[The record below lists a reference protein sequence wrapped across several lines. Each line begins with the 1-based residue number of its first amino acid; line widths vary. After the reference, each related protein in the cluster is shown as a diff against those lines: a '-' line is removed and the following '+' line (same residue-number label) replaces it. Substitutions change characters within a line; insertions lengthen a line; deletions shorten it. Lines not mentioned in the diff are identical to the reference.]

1 MCWLKLRPDAAALAT
16 RDELPPGYGGSTL
29 AANSYPVSA
38 MREFSFAPYQLPPEA
53 EAVRAEVRA
62 FLRETLGAM
71 PSVERARS
79 WSGYDP
85 EFSRKLG
92 ERGWLAMTWP
102 KKYGGHARSYAER
115 YAMLEEVLAAGAPVG
130 AHWVADRQSGPL
142 LLRFGT
148 EEQRQRLLPGIARGE
163 TYFCIGM
170 SEPNSGSDLAS
181 VRTRARKVEGGW
193 RVNGQKIWTSGAG
206 HAHYMI
212 ALVRTGEAETRHAGL
227 SQFIID
233 LKSDGLTVRPIADIT
248 GAKHFN
254 EVFFDDVFV
263 PDENLVG
270 DEGGGWQQVT
280 AELAFE
286 RSGPERYLSSL
297 RLFLEFLRTVGD
309 NPGESEK
316 ALIGRMTA
324 EMWTLRQ
331 MSLSVTGRL
340 AAGESPAAE
349 ASVVKDLGT
358 SLEQDMPKAI
368 QAIARDGTGL
378 SNGDPFSD
386 TLAYLLQTAPS
397 FSLRGGTREI
407 LRGIIAREIGLR

>member
-1 MCWLKLRPDAAALAT
+1 MPFAPGHTC
-16 RDELPPGYGGSTL
+16 RDG
-29 AANSYPVSA
+29 YPVKA
-38 MREFSFAPYQLPPEA
+38 MRDFEFAPYRLPADA
-53 EAVRAEVRA
+53 EALRGEVRT
-62 FLRETLGAM
+62 FLRKTLGRMA
-71 PSVERARS
+71 SADRARS
-79 WSGYDP
+79 WSGRDP
-85 EFSRKLG
+85 AFSRELG
-92 ERGWLAMTWP
+92 ERGWLGMTWP
-102 KKYGGHARSYAER
+102 KKYGGHERSYAER
-115 YAMLEEVLAAGAPVG
+115 YVMLEEMLAAGAPVG

-163 TYFCIGM
+163 IYFCIGM

-181 VRTRARKVEGGW
+181 VRTRARKGDGGW
-193 RVNGQKIWTSGAG
+193 HVNGQKIWTSGAS

-212 ALVRTGEAETRHAGL
+212 ALVRTGEGETRHAGL
-227 SQFIID
+227 SQILVD
-233 LKSDGLTVRPIADIT
+233 MKSTGLTVRPIADVT

-263 PDENLVG
+263 PDENLIGAEG
-270 DEGGGWQQVT
+270 DGWRQVT

-297 RLFLEFLRTVGD
+297 RLFLEFLRHVGD
-309 NPGESEK
+309 APSE
-316 ALIGRMTA
+316 AERLLIGRMTA

-340 AAGESPAAE
+340 AAGESPASE
-349 ASVVKDLGT
+349 AAVVKDLGT
-358 SLEQDMPKAI
+358 SLEQAMPKAI
-368 QAIARDGTGL
+368 QAAARDGMDL
-378 SNGDPFSD
+378 SDSDPFSA
-386 TLAYLLQTAPS
+386 TLAYLVQSAPS